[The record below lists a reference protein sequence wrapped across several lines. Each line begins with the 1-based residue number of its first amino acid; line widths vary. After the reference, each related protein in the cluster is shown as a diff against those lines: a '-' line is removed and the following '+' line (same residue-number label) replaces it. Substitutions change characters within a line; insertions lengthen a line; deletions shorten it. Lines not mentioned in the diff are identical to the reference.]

1 MTRSKATGGQR
12 VAPPSHG
19 DGFGMH
25 PVAPSRSEP
34 GTGSK
39 GGPFDPRA
47 LVAFFLLAYLLNWA
61 WVIPLAATG
70 HTVFQGMGWPT
81 HFPSLLAP
89 LVAAFIVTACTTG
102 RSGARDL
109 LGRMGRWRIGWRW
122 WVAALSPVGFLALAI
137 AGIAV
142 TGGTLPEAGDFAQF
156 SGVPSG
162 LGLVGVALV
171 ILVVDGFGEE
181 TGWRG
186 YALPQLQKRY
196 SPLTSTLILAGLWA
210 GWHIPLFFAL
220 HSYQGFSAGTT
231 IGFAFGLTCGAVVAT
246 WLYNH
251 TGGSILAV
259 VVWHGF
265 YDVVSGTKAA
275 TGGSGTIAA
284 VVSTMI
290 MVQAVVLVGL
300 EIRAGRR
307 GRPSLLG
314 PP

>member
-12 VAPPSHG
+12 VAPPAHG
-19 DGFGMH
+19 GGFGMH

-122 WVAALSPVGFLALAI
+122 WVA
-137 AGIAV
+137 
-142 TGGTLPEAGDFAQF
+142 QF
-156 SGVPSG
+156 SGLPSG